1 MAAVW
6 TTPYTWSNGELVTAA
21 LLNTYLRDNL
31 DWLKAPAAVAAVG
44 TSNIS
49 TTSTTLVDMTN
60 MSGSLTMVGTRLL
73 VGFLGSVRS
82 DSSRILVMGVR
93 IDAVT
98 TNFVHRDQ
106 PVTTQ
111 READWFARVTGVT
124 PGSRTISIGWQ
135 TSAGTMFQDGAT
147 YQREMFAAE
156 VH

>member
-1 MAAVW
+1 MTATW
-6 TTPYTWSNGELVTAA
+6 TAPRTWNVGELVTAA
-21 LLNTYLRDNL
+21 LLNTHLRDNME
-31 DWLKAPAAVAAVG
+31 WLKAPAAVSASAS
-44 TSNIS
+44 TDIS

-60 MSGSLTMVGTRLL
+60 MSGALTMVGTRLL
-73 VGFLGSVRS
+73 VAFSGSVRS

-111 READWFARVTGVT
+111 REANWFARVTGIT

-135 TSAGTMFQDGAT
+135 TSAGTMFQDGT
-147 YQREMFAAE
+147 TNPRRYFAGE
-156 VH
+156 IH